1 MTDTPPR
8 FDWPYFRRI
17 AAEHKGQMVAGHI
30 IAVLA
35 ALASVPVPLLMPL
48 LVDEVLLHKPGI
60 TVATVNKLAPVEWHG
75 PLLYIGAL
83 LLLTLL
89 LRAVSTLLNVW
100 QVRQFALIS
109 KDAIYRMR
117 VTLLQHLQRVSM
129 AEYESLGGG
138 AVAARL
144 VTDLDNIDKFLGD
157 TLGRLLVSVLTI
169 AGTAVVLLWMHWQ
182 LGLFILLLNPLVIYF
197 TQAMGKRVKQLKKSE
212 NSAIERSNWP
222 SPKPW
227 TPYSRC
233 APATGRPSTWDAGG
247 QGRRSARALG
257 RFRLEKRRRQP
268 LELRGV
274 PVRLRRVPRLRHAD
288 GVLFRS
294 EHGRDAGRVRL
305 PVFMMSPVQEVLNIQ
320 YAFFAARAALGRVNQ
335 LAALQQ
341 EPHYP
346 HLANPFQGKR
356 TVGIRVENLH
366 FAYPNGHSVL
376 NGVSLDI
383 RPGEKIAWWAP
394 AAAASPPWC
403 RC

>member
-227 TPYSRC
+227 TRTAGARLQPGGLLPGTLADKAGEVREHSAAFAWKSDAANRLSYVVFLFGFDVFRACAMLMVFYSDLSMGEMLAVFGYCVHDEPGAGSIEHPVRFLC
-233 APATGRPSTWDAGG
+233 RPRRAGQGQPVGRPATGA
-247 QGRRSARALG
+247 
-257 RFRLEKRRRQP
+257 P
-268 LELRGV
+268 L
-274 PVRLRRVPRLRHAD
+274 PA
-288 GVLFRS
+288 
-294 EHGRDAGRVRL
+294 
-305 PVFMMSPVQEVLNIQ
+305 
-320 YAFFAARAALGRVNQ
+320 
-335 LAALQQ
+335 
-341 EPHYP
+341 
-346 HLANPFQGKR
+346 
-356 TVGIRVENLH
+356 
-366 FAYPNGHSVL
+366 
-376 NGVSLDI
+376 
-383 RPGEKIAWWAP
+383 PGEPVPGQAHRGHPRGKP
-394 AAAASPPWC
+394 ALRLSQRP
-403 RC
+403 